1 MDRAKVEAFLDRFVG
16 FASGATTIG
25 LLAVADRT
33 GLSVFL
39 GSSGPGT
46 IEDIARGAGLEPR
59 YVEEILK
66 GLTAA
71 GVLEHDPAADTFF
84 LPPEHAL
91 FVSDETSPYFMG
103 GFLDLLPA
111 ALEQLD
117 GVADA
122 TANGG
127 GVPFERFGPRLISG
141 IDRGNTPSHRAFL
154 VKRWLPA
161 VPGLVDRL
169 ESGARVA
176 DVGCGSG
183 TAVALIAGAFPRAD
197 VTGFDVSP
205 ESLELAR
212 ERASGLDN
220 ARFVESGV
228 ADLPIDTP
236 FDLITSFDVIHDL
249 VDPLAGLRRIRSAL
263 QPDGLYLMME
273 PNAGSDVEDNLT
285 PRGAML
291 YGISALHC
299 MTQSLAHDGAGL
311 GAAWGRE
318 RAEAM
323 ATEAGFSS
331 IHRIDEITNRFS
343 AFYLLTP

>member
-1 MDRAKVEAFLDRFVG
+1 MDRAKIEAFLDRFVG

-33 GLSVFL
+33 GLSRYL
-39 GSSGPGT
+39 ESSGPGT
-46 IEDIARGAGLEPR
+46 VADIARGAGLESR

-66 GLTAA
+66 GLAAA
-71 GVLEHDPAADTFF
+71 GVLEHDPAADTFL

-103 GFLDLLPA
+103 GFFDLLPA
-111 ALEQLD
+111 AIEQLD

-122 TANGG
+122 TVNGG
-127 GVPFERFGPRLISG
+127 GVPFEQFGARLISG

-154 VKRWLPA
+154 ISRWLPA

-169 ESGARVA
+169 GKGGRVA

-183 TAVALIAGAFPRAD
+183 TAVTLIAGSFPRAH
-197 VTGFDVSP
+197 VTGFDVSS
-205 ESLELAR
+205 ESLALAR
-212 ERASGLDN
+212 DRASDLDN
-220 ARFVESGV
+220 AQFVESSV
-228 ADLPIDTP
+228 ADLPLDTP

-249 VDPLAGLRRIRSAL
+249 VDPLVGLRRIRSAL
-263 QPDGLYLMME
+263 EPDGLYLMME

-291 YGISALHC
+291 YGVSALHC
-299 MTQSLAHDGAGL
+299 MTQSLARGGAGL

-323 ATEAGFSS
+323 AGEAGFSS
-331 IHRIDEITNRFS
+331 FRRIDAITNRFS